1 MCYECMIK
9 QETNLIHQKRKP
21 KAEEFTVNSW
31 INSEYFELIL
41 CASTIQCVFQKHK
54 SYPYGDKLL
63 TKARWWGV

>member
-1 MCYECMIK
+1 MYDK
-9 QETNLIHQKRKP
+9 TGTNLIDQKRKL

-41 CASTIQCVFQKHK
+41 CASTISSVFQKYK

-63 TKARWWGV
+63 TEARWWGV